1 MKTCQMEHGQKKFT
15 ALRIRTT
22 ELLFWALQNGPCHK
36 CRESKQALS
45 RMYILHIQC
54 LSSSMCASRT
64 FPLLLIVPKRHVQA
78 FAKIPPLIPNNVRFS
93 FPGLDVCFFHDP
105 VAAASLILGVRVFLH
120 VYNSFSLGFSIH
132 DI

>member
-1 MKTCQMEHGQKKFT
+1 MDKKN
-15 ALRIRTT
+15 LRHC
-22 ELLFWALQNGPCHK
+22 ESEQQNCFSGPFKMGPCHK

-120 VYNSFSLGFSIH
+120 VYSSFSLGFSIH